1 MRGSLNP
8 YIPAWGPLRPW
19 IANKRYLFYQ
29 SKPTREMMETV
40 PAFMEYAKEVVVD
53 QVFDFE
59 VSRQVDTH

>member
-1 MRGSLNP
+1 
-8 YIPAWGPLRPW
+8 
-19 IANKRYLFYQ
+19 
-29 SKPTREMMETV
+29 METV